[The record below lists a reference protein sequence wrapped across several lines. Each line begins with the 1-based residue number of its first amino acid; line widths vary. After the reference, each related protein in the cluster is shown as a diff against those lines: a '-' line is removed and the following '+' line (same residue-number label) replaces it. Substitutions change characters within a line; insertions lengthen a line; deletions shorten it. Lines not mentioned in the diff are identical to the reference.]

1 MYENNTIVNSD
12 KKRNNEKNYYGKT
25 RTKSKKSS
33 LDLEQFKERINAVDM
48 DITKFSK
55 YFGISR
61 PTIYGWDTHGIPV
74 YVERIIELLE
84 TKKQLYMG
92 IDNLYEINTDQIN
105 KLHKINTN
113 EPIKSKSLT
122 IKKTY

>member
-1 MYENNTIVNSD
+1 MYENNTIKEND

-33 LDLEQFKERINAVDM
+33 LNLEQFKERINAVDM

-55 YFGISR
+55 HFGISR

-84 TKKQLYMG
+84 TKKLLYKG
-92 IDNLYEINTDQIN
+92 IGNLYEVNTDRINELYNINT
-105 KLHKINTN
+105 KEPTKSKKKIN
-113 EPIKSKSLT
+113 
-122 IKKTY
+122 

>member
-1 MYENNTIVNSD
+1 MYENNTIKEND

-33 LDLEQFKERINAVDM
+33 LNLEQFKERINAVDM

-84 TKKQLYMG
+84 TKKLLYKG
-92 IDNLYEINTDQIN
+92 IGNLYEVNTDRINELYNINT
-105 KLHKINTN
+105 KEPTKSKKKIN
-113 EPIKSKSLT
+113 
-122 IKKTY
+122 